1 MIAKRTANILGAF
14 ALGLSMTAVS
24 TLTDGAMTA
33 AEAADYKLR
42 ATANSNEND
51 EDYDG
56 LIVFKDYVEKASN
69 GAIEV
74 ELFIGTQLCS
84 NGAECLQ
91 GISDGTIDIYIS
103 TSGGASGIFPY
114 VQVLD
119 LPYLLRDDRIA
130 EEVLSEG
137 TFTRAIRDL
146 ALNDSGGT
154 IRLMTI
160 GNTGGWRNFANTKRR
175 VQAPGDMEGLK
186 IRTVVADLPQELV
199 KALGASPTPIPWP
212 ELFTSFQTGV
222 VEGSKNGIT
231 DIMGMK
237 FPDAGLKYVT
247 LDGHAYMGALWWMS
261 NDTFMSMPE
270 DMRRVVVDG
279 FAALQQATFAS
290 PKRKSIQAYSDFVAE
305 GGDLY
310 VPTPEEKA
318 AFKEAAAPVYEWF
331 KANIDNGDAAFT
343 ALTDAAAGAEAKID
357 GNAAMDV
364 K

>member
-1 MIAKRTANILGAF
+1 MKLTRPVQIASALLIAAATFTA
-14 ALGLSMTAVS
+14 S
-24 TLTDGAMTA
+24 
-33 AEAADYKLR
+33 AADITLR

-56 LIVFKDYVEKASN
+56 LVVFKNYVEAASN
-69 GAIEV
+69 GKIAV

-84 NGAECLQ
+84 KGAECLQ
-91 GISDGTIDIYIS
+91 GIADGSIDIYIS
-103 TSGGASGIFPY
+103 TSGGAAGIFPY

-119 LPYLLRDDRIA
+119 LPYLMSSDRVA
-130 EEVLSEG
+130 ESVLTG
-137 TFTRAIRDL
+137 DFTRTMRSM
-146 ALNDSGGT
+146 ALESSNDM

-175 VQAPGDMEGLK
+175 VASPEDMKGLK

-237 FPDAGLKYVT
+237 FPDAGLQYVT
-247 LDGHAYMGALWWMS
+247 LDGHAYMGALWWMN
-261 NDTFMSMPE
+261 NDRFLGLDE
-270 DMRRVVVDG
+270 ELRQVVVDG
-279 FAALQQATFAS
+279 FSALQQATFAS
-290 PKRKSIQAYSDFVAE
+290 PKRKSIAAYEEFVAG

-310 VPTPEEKA
+310 VPTPAQKA
-318 AFKEAAAPVYEWF
+318 AFKEAATPVYDWF
-331 KANIDNGDAAFT
+331 KENVDGGPEIFDALSSAVADSEKALMEAN
-343 ALTDAAAGAEAKID
+343 AKD
-357 GNAAMDV
+357 LQ
-364 K
+364 

>member
-1 MIAKRTANILGAF
+1 MIKQLTTLAAAALVAGTAGIA
-14 ALGLSMTAVS
+14 TAQ
-24 TLTDGAMTA
+24 
-33 AEAADYKLR
+33 EYNLR
-42 ATANSNEND
+42 ATSNANTND

-56 LIVFKDYVEKASN
+56 LVVFKNYVEAASN
-69 GAIEV
+69 GAIAV

-91 GISDGTIDIYIS
+91 GVADGSIDIYVS
-103 TSGGASGIFPY
+103 TSGGSAGIFPY

-119 LPYLLRDDRIA
+119 LPYMMSDDRVA
-130 EEVLSEG
+130 EAVMMG
-137 TFTRAIRDL
+137 TDFTRTMRDM
-146 ALNDSGGT
+146 ALEDSGGA

-175 VQAPGDMEGLK
+175 VAMPSDMEGLK

-199 KALGASPTPIPWP
+199 KALGAAPTPIPWP

-237 FPDAGLKYVT
+237 FPDAGLQYVT
-247 LDGHAYMGALWWMS
+247 LDGHAYMGALWWM
-261 NDTFMSMPE
+261 NNERFMGMS
-270 DMRRVVVDG
+270 DAHKRIILDG
-279 FAALQQATFAS
+279 FDALQQATFAS
-290 PKRKSIQAYSDFVAE
+290 PKRKSIKAYEDFVAG

-318 AFKEAAAPVYEWF
+318 MFKEAAAPVYDWF
-331 KANIDNGDAAFT
+331 KANIDGGEQIFN
-343 ALTDAAAGAEAKID
+343 ALTEAVAAAEADIEAGLAKD
-357 GNAAMDV
+357 MQ
-364 K
+364 

>member
-1 MIAKRTANILGAF
+1 MVSKILK
-14 ALGLSMTAVS
+14 
-24 TLTDGAMTA
+24 TLTLTGVAVAMSTVA
-33 AEAADYKLR
+33 FAADYTIR

-56 LIVFKDYVEKASN
+56 LVVFKNYVEAASN
-69 GAIEV
+69 GAIAV

-84 NGAECLQ
+84 KGAECLQ
-91 GISDGTIDIYIS
+91 GVADGSIDVYIS
-103 TSGGASGIFPY
+103 TSGGAAGIFPY

-119 LPYLLRDDRIA
+119 LPYLMANDRIA
-130 EEVLSEG
+130 EKVLTDTE
-137 TFTRAIRDL
+137 FTRSVRKMAL
-146 ALNDSGGT
+146 ADSDNK
-154 IRLMTI
+154 IRLMTV

-175 VQAPGDMEGLK
+175 VAMPKDMEGLK

-247 LDGHAYMGALWWMS
+247 LDGHAYMGALWWM
-261 NDTFMSMPE
+261 NQDKFAGMPE

-290 PKRKSIQAYSDFVAE
+290 PKRKSIQAYEDFVKG

-310 VPTPEEKA
+310 VPTPAEKA
-318 AFKEAAAPVYEWF
+318 AFKEAATPVYDWF
-331 KANIDNGDAAFT
+331 KSNVKGGEEVFN
-343 ALTDAAAGAEAKID
+343 ALTSAVAEAEKSVGASTDADI
-357 GNAAMDV
+357 N
-364 K
+364 

>member
-1 MIAKRTANILGAF
+1 MLKKTLAALAIAG
-14 ALGLSMTAVS
+14 AVS
-24 TLTDGAMTA
+24 LPLQAIQ
-33 AEAADYKLR
+33 AADYTIR

-56 LIVFKDYVEKASN
+56 LVVFKNYVESASN

-91 GISDGTIDIYIS
+91 GVADGSIDVYIS
-103 TSGGASGIFPY
+103 TSGGAAGIFPY

-119 LPYLLRDDRIA
+119 LPYLMADDRVA
-130 EEVLSEG
+130 EHVLAG
-137 TFTRAIRDL
+137 DFTRTVRKM
-146 ALNDSGGT
+146 ALEDSGNA

-175 VQAPGDMEGLK
+175 VQQPKDLAGLK

-247 LDGHAYMGALWWMS
+247 LDGHAYMGALWWM
-261 NDTFMSMPE
+261 NNQKYMGMPAE
-270 DMRRVVVDG
+270 LKRVVTDG
-279 FAALQQATFAS
+279 FYALQQATFAS
-290 PKRKSIQAYSDFVAE
+290 PKRKSIQAYSDFVAG

-310 VPTPEEKA
+310 VPTPQEKA
-318 AFKEAAAPVYEWF
+318 QFKNAASPVYDWF
-331 KANIDNGDAAFT
+331 KSNVKRGDEVFN
-343 ALTDAAAGAEAKID
+343 ALTTAVTEAEAQIEASRKAD
-357 GNAAMDV
+357 M
-364 K
+364 

>member
-1 MIAKRTANILGAF
+1 MLKN
-14 ALGLSMTAVS
+14 
-24 TLTDGAMTA
+24 TLTAMA
-33 AEAADYKLR
+33 AALIACQAAAADYTLR

-56 LIVFKDYVEKASN
+56 LVVFKNYVEAASN

-91 GISDGTIDIYIS
+91 GIADGSIDIYIS
-103 TSGGASGIFPY
+103 TSGGAAGIFPY

-119 LPYLLRDDRIA
+119 LPYLMADDRVA
-130 EEVLSEG
+130 EYVLQG
-137 TFTRAIRDL
+137 DFTRTMRDMAL
-146 ALNDSGGT
+146 ADSGDT

-175 VQAPGDMEGLK
+175 VASPEDLAGLK

-231 DIMGMK
+231 DIMNMK
-237 FPDAGLKYVT
+237 FPDAGLQYVT
-247 LDGHAYMGALWWMS
+247 LDGHAYMGALWWM
-261 NDTFMSMPE
+261 NNQAFLNMPE

-279 FAALQQATFAS
+279 FYALQQATFAS
-290 PKRKSIQAYSDFVAE
+290 PKRKSIAAYEAFVE
-305 GGDLY
+305 GGGDLY
-310 VPTPEEKA
+310 VPTPDEKA
-318 AFKEAAAPVYEWF
+318 AFKEAAAPVYDWF
-331 KANIDNGDAAFT
+331 KSNIDG
-343 ALTDAAAGAEAKID
+343 GEKI
-357 GNAAMDV
+357 
-364 K
+364 

>member
-1 MIAKRTANILGAF
+1 MLNQTVKVLTVAAMLAGSAVGAYAQEF
-14 ALGLSMTAVS
+14 
-24 TLTDGAMTA
+24 
-33 AEAADYKLR
+33 KLR

-56 LIVFKDYVEKASN
+56 LVVFKNYVESASN

-91 GISDGTIDIYIS
+91 GIADGSIDIYIS
-103 TSGGASGIFPY
+103 TSGGAAGIFPY

-119 LPYLLRDDRIA
+119 LPYLMADDRIA
-130 EEVLSEG
+130 EHVLSG
-137 TFTRAIRDL
+137 DFTRKIRDM
-146 ALNDSGGT
+146 ALEDSGGA

-175 VQAPGDMEGLK
+175 VATPEDIEGLK

-199 KALGASPTPIPWP
+199 KSLGASPTPIPWP

-237 FPDAGLKYVT
+237 FPDAGLKYLT
-247 LDGHAYMGALWWMS
+247 LDGHAYMAALWWM
-261 NDTFMSMPE
+261 NNERFMSMPE
-270 DMRRVVVDG
+270 DLRQVVVDG
-279 FAALQQATFAS
+279 FYQLQQATFAS
-290 PKRKSIQAYSDFVAE
+290 PKRKSIQAYEDFVAG

-318 AFKEAAAPVYEWF
+318 AFAEAAAPVYDWF
-331 KANIDNGDAAFT
+331 KANIDGGEEIFGAMT
-343 ALTDAAAGAEAKID
+343 ATVAEVEADLNAIYETDLQ
-357 GNAAMDV
+357 
-364 K
+364 

>member
-1 MIAKRTANILGAF
+1 MLKLTLKALLAAAVLVGAPV
-14 ALGLSMTAVS
+14 LSAT
-24 TLTDGAMTA
+24 
-33 AEAADYKLR
+33 AADYTIR

-56 LIVFKDYVEKASN
+56 LVVFKSFVESASN

-74 ELFIGTQLCS
+74 ELFIGTQLCA

-91 GISDGTIDIYIS
+91 GVADGSIDVYIS
-103 TSGGASGIFPY
+103 TSGGAAGIFPY

-119 LPYLLRDDRIA
+119 LPYLMANDRVA
-130 EEVLSEG
+130 EAVLSG
-137 TFTRAIRDL
+137 DFTRKMREMAL
-146 ALNDSGGT
+146 ADSDGT

-160 GNTGGWRNFANTKRR
+160 GNTGGWRNFANTKRVVR
-175 VQAPGDMEGLK
+175 TPDDLAGLK

-199 KALGASPTPIPWP
+199 RALGASPTPIPWP

-237 FPDAGLKYVT
+237 FPDAGLQYVT
-247 LDGHAYMGALWWMS
+247 LDGHAYMGALWWM
-261 NDTFMSMPE
+261 NNAKFMDMPE
-270 DMRRVVVDG
+270 DLRRVVVDG

-290 PKRKSIQAYSDFVAE
+290 PKRKSIQAYSDFVA
-305 GGDLY
+305 GGGSLY
-310 VPTPEEKA
+310 VPSPAEKA
-318 AFKEAAAPVYEWF
+318 MFREAAAPVYDWF
-331 KANIDNGDAAFT
+331 KSNIQGGGEIFDA
-343 ALTDAAAGAEAKID
+343 LVAAVAEAEAD
-357 GNAAMDV
+357 LEAGMAADL

>member
-1 MIAKRTANILGAF
+1 MLSKLTKTLSAA
-14 ALGLSMTAVS
+14 ALGIGLAVS
-24 TLTDGAMTA
+24 GISA
-33 AEAADYKLR
+33 ALAADITLR

-56 LIVFKDYVEKASN
+56 LVVFKDYVEKASN
-69 GAIEV
+69 GKVAV

-84 NGAECLQ
+84 KGDECLQ
-91 GISDGTIDIYIS
+91 GIADGSIDIYIS
-103 TSGGASGIFPY
+103 TSGGAAGAFPY
-114 VQVLD
+114 VQVMD

-137 TFTRAIRDL
+137 TFTRALRQNIL
-146 ALNDSGGT
+146 ADSGDK

-160 GNTGGWRNFANTKRR
+160 GNTGGWRNFANTQKR
-175 VQAPGDMEGLK
+175 VQSPSDMEGLK

-199 KALGASPTPIPWP
+199 KALGAAPTPIPWP

-237 FPDAGLKYVT
+237 FTDAGLKYVT
-247 LDGHAYMGALWWMS
+247 LDGHAYMGALWFMN
-261 NDTFMSMPE
+261 NDQFMGMDE
-270 DMRRVVVDG
+270 ATRRVIVDG

-290 PKRKSIQAYSDFVAE
+290 PKRKSIQAYADFAAA

-310 VPTPEEKA
+310 VPTLEEKA
-318 AFKEAAAPVYEWF
+318 AFKDAAAPVFDWF
-331 KANIDNGDAAFT
+331 KANVREGEATYN
-343 ALTDAAAGAEAKID
+343 ALVEAAA
-357 GNAAMDV
+357 AA
-364 K
+364 

>member
-1 MIAKRTANILGAF
+1 MLKKSIKSLVVAAMLAG
-14 ALGLSMTAVS
+14 TAV
-24 TLTDGAMTA
+24 A
-33 AEAADYKLR
+33 ATAADYTIR

-56 LIVFKDYVEKASN
+56 LVVFKSFVEAASN
-69 GAIEV
+69 GKIAV

-84 NGAECLQ
+84 KGAECLQ
-91 GISDGTIDIYIS
+91 GVADGSIDVYIS

-119 LPYLLRDDRIA
+119 LPYLMANDRIA
-130 EEVLSEG
+130 EEVLSG
-137 TFTRAIRDL
+137 DFTRTVRDM
-146 ALNDSGGT
+146 ALSDSGGA

-175 VQAPGDMEGLK
+175 VQTPTDMEGLK

-237 FPDAGLKYVT
+237 FPDAGLQYVT
-247 LDGHAYMGALWWMS
+247 LDGHAYMGALWWM
-261 NDTFMSMPE
+261 NNEKFMGMPE

-290 PKRKSIQAYSDFVAE
+290 PKRKSIAAYEEFVAG

-318 AFKEAAAPVYEWF
+318 MFKEAAAPVYEWF
-331 KANIDNGDAAFT
+331 KANIKGGPEVFDALVSAV
-343 ALTDAAAGAEAKID
+343 AEAEAKID
-357 GNAAMDV
+357 AGAMKDI

>member
-1 MIAKRTANILGAF
+1 MILSKLTKTVSAA
-14 ALGLSMTAVS
+14 ALGIGLAFGGIS
-24 TLTDGAMTA
+24 A
-33 AEAADYKLR
+33 ALAADITLR

-69 GAIEV
+69 GKVAV

-84 NGAECLQ
+84 KGDECLQ
-91 GISDGTIDIYIS
+91 GIADGSIDIYIS
-103 TSGGASGIFPY
+103 TSGGAAGAFPY

-137 TFTRAIRDL
+137 TFTRALRNNIL
-146 ALNDSGGT
+146 ADSGDK

-160 GNTGGWRNFANTKRR
+160 GNTGGWRNFANTQKR
-175 VQAPGDMEGLK
+175 VQTPGDMEGLK

-199 KALGASPTPIPWP
+199 KALGAAPTPIPWP

-237 FPDAGLKYVT
+237 FTDAGLKYVT
-247 LDGHAYMGALWWMS
+247 LDGHAYMGALWFMN
-261 NDTFMSMPE
+261 NDQFMGMDE
-270 DMRRVVVDG
+270 ATRRVIVDG

-290 PKRKSIQAYSDFVAE
+290 PKRKSIQAYADFAAA

-310 VPTPEEKA
+310 VPTLEEKA
-318 AFKEAAAPVYEWF
+318 AFKEAAAPVFDWF
-331 KANIDNGDAAFT
+331 KANVREGEATYN
-343 ALTDAAAGAEAKID
+343 ALVEAAAAAEAKLDAGIM
-357 GNAAMDV
+357 MDV

>member
-1 MIAKRTANILGAF
+1 MLRTMVKTV
-14 ALGLSMTAVS
+14 ALSALMAGTALSAY
-24 TLTDGAMTA
+24 
-33 AEAADYKLR
+33 AADYKIR

-56 LIVFKDYVEKASN
+56 LVVFKNYVEAASN

-91 GISDGTIDIYIS
+91 GVADGSIDVYIS
-103 TSGGASGIFPY
+103 TSGGASGLFPY

-119 LPYLLRDDRIA
+119 LPYLMADDRIA
-130 EEVLSEG
+130 EHVLSG
-137 TFTRAIRDL
+137 DFTRAMRQM
-146 ALNDSGGT
+146 ALEDSGDA

-175 VQAPGDMEGLK
+175 VAEPADMEGLK

-237 FPDAGLKYVT
+237 FPDAGLQYVT

-261 NDTFMSMPE
+261 NKTFMDMPE
-270 DMRRVVVDG
+270 DMRQVVVDG
-279 FAALQQATFAS
+279 FYALQQATFAS
-290 PKRKSIQAYSDFVAE
+290 PKRKSIQAYEDFVAG

-310 VPTPEEKA
+310 VPTPDQKA
-318 AFKEAAAPVYEWF
+318 AFKSAAEPVYDWF
-331 KANIDNGDAAFT
+331 KSNVTRGDEIFT
-343 ALTDAAAGAEAKID
+343 ALTEAVAEAEAD
-357 GNAAMDV
+357 VNAARAADLN
-364 K
+364 

>member
-1 MIAKRTANILGAF
+1 MLKY
-14 ALGLSMTAVS
+14 
-24 TLTDGAMTA
+24 TLTALTTA
-33 AEAADYKLR
+33 AMLAASALSAAAADYTIR

-56 LIVFKDYVEKASN
+56 LIVFKSFVESASN
-69 GAIEV
+69 GAVEV
-74 ELFIGTQLCS
+74 ELFIGTQLCG

-91 GISDGTIDIYIS
+91 GVADGSVDVYIS
-103 TSGGASGIFPY
+103 TSGGAAGIFPY

-119 LPYLLRDDRIA
+119 LPYLMSSDRVA
-130 EEVLSEG
+130 EAVLSSD
-137 TFTRAIRDL
+137 FTRQMRAMAL
-146 ALNDSGGT
+146 ADSDGS

-175 VQAPGDMEGLK
+175 VMSPADMKGLK

-199 KALGASPTPIPWP
+199 RALGASPTPIPWP

-237 FPDAGLKYVT
+237 FPDAGLQYVT
-247 LDGHAYMGALWWMS
+247 LDGHAYMGALWWMN
-261 NDTFMSMPE
+261 NDKFMSMPE
-270 DMRRVVVDG
+270 DIRHVIVDG

-290 PKRKSIQAYSDFVAE
+290 PKRKSIQAYADFIAG

-310 VPTPEEKA
+310 VPSPSEKA
-318 AFKEAAAPVYEWF
+318 QFREAAAPVYDWF
-331 KANIDNGDAAFT
+331 KINIKGGPEIFD
-343 ALTDAAAGAEAKID
+343 ALTSAVADAEAEAEAEAEIAAGSAL
-357 GNAAMDV
+357 DV
-364 K
+364 N